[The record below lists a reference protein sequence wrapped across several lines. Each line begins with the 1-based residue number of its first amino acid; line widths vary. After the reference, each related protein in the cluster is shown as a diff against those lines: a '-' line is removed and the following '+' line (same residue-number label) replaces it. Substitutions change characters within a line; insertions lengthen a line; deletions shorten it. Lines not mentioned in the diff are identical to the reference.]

1 MDHVHI
7 IQQAS
12 KLFKGTWMTIIAFAF
27 LAALSRFVGK
37 QFACFGDQSAT
48 FTDISPF
55 VLHTVWPLLKGL
67 KDNTAGKNTLH
78 IRSFGYCD
86 SGLT

>member
-1 MDHVHI
+1 M
-7 IQQAS
+7 
-12 KLFKGTWMTIIAFAF
+12 
-27 LAALSRFVGK
+27 GK

>member
-1 MDHVHI
+1 M
-7 IQQAS
+7 
-12 KLFKGTWMTIIAFAF
+12 
-27 LAALSRFVGK
+27 GK

-67 KDNTAGKNTLH
+67 KDNTAGKKHFSHKKFWVL
-78 IRSFGYCD
+78 
-86 SGLT
+86 